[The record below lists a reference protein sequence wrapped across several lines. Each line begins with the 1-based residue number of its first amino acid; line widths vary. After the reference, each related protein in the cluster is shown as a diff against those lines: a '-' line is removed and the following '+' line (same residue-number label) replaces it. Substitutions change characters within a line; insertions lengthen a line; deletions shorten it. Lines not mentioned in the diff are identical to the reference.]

1 MKRILPFILCAAV
14 LLNAATAVCFAVTQN
29 DLNVLMARR
38 DAITAEKQAQQK
50 VLDGLMADQND
61 VIEQKLALEEHV
73 SLTQE
78 QIRLNED
85 EIELYNGMIAD
96 KQKEV
101 DAARELEELQLERY
115 RSRVRAM
122 EENGELDV
130 LGLIFQADSIGSLIA
145 AIDDAGDIM
154 ESDKH
159 LEDAYI
165 AARKA
170 HEAVK
175 AEYEEYKAEI
185 EEKQSVLIDE
195 ANQLRIE
202 ISATQEKIDALQ
214 AEINENQE
222 LADEIEAR
230 WSAANSELA
239 AAQELYDAQH
249 AAPGSLSGAGF
260 IWPTGSTYI
269 TSREGNR
276 IHPVSGDY
284 KYHSGMDVGGG
295 AGDSVW
301 ASADG
306 TVTLAGWNGDY
317 GNCVIIT
324 HDNGYQTLYA
334 HLSDISVSEG
344 SYVGSG
350 ESIGSIGSTGLAT
363 GPHLHYEIRS
373 GGCLDPE
380 AFFGSD
386 SFQFAPD
393 SGE

>member
-1 MKRILPFILCAAV
+1 MKRILSFILSAALLLSCAS
-14 LLNAATAVCFAVTQN
+14 AVCFAVTQN
-29 DLNVLMARR
+29 DLNVLKARR
-38 DAITAEKQAQQK
+38 DAVAAEKQAQQK
-50 VLDGLMADQND
+50 VLDGLLANQND

-78 QIRLNED
+78 QIRLNEA

-130 LGLIFQADSIGSLIA
+130 LGLIFQADSVAGLIA

-170 HEAVK
+170 HEAIQ
-175 AEYEEYKAEI
+175 AEYEEYKAGI

-195 ANQLRIE
+195 ANQLKIE
-202 ISATQEKIDALQ
+202 ISVTQGKIDALQ
-214 AEINENQE
+214 EEINQNQE
-222 LADEIEAR
+222 LADEIEER
-230 WSAANSELA
+230 WNAANYELA
-239 AAQELYDAQH
+239 AAQELYESQH
-249 AAPGSLSGAGF
+249 AAPGSLTGAGF

-269 TSREGNR
+269 TSREGDR
-276 IHPVSGDY
+276 MHPISGTRR
-284 KYHSGMDVGGG
+284 YHSGIDVG
-295 AGDSVW
+295 AGEGDDVW
-301 ASADG
+301 SAASG

-317 GNCVIIT
+317 GNCVIVT
-324 HDNGYQTLYA
+324 HDNGYQTVYA
-334 HLSDISVSEG
+334 HLSGISVSEG
-344 SYVGSG
+344 SYVDAGDIVG
-350 ESIGSIGSTGLAT
+350 AVGSTGLST
-363 GPHLHYEIRS
+363 GSHLHFEIRS
-373 GGCLDPE
+373 GGYLDPE